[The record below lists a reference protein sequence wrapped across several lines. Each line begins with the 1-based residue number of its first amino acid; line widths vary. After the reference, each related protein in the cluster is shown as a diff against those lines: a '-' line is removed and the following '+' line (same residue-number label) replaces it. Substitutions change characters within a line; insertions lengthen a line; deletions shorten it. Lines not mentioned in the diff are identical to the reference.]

1 MKLFITS
8 LIIVVLLVT
17 GIYPQTSYRFNIN
30 NINLPINNS
39 GVLGDVNISPGGAG
53 GKYNNIVFLFSGGFY
68 LSGYTGNTLWANG
81 VSSSSLVRDYQPG
94 IVGSD
99 PNLPQNKIYV
109 VSADD
114 PPFGELW
121 QNWSNAVALG
131 ADFYDGDGDGIYN
144 PVYLNINGIWDPNED
159 KPDILGDI
167 TAWCVYNDG
176 VPASLRRWQSEP
188 KGIEI
193 QQTVFA
199 YKDSHPLFSNTQNTI
214 FVRYRIFN
222 KGTVSQ
228 KLDSVFFSYYDDY
241 DIGDYSDDHTGC
253 DTLLY
258 GGFVYNDGT
267 EQLYG
272 TNPPAAFTHF
282 NQFPHIFI
290 PGETFIYNNSNGIY
304 DEGIDTPLDTAY
316 NNNGPLRGIET
327 YPGARNQKLTSFVHY
342 QASDPTLG
350 DPNTMQDAR
359 NYMTGK
365 KRMGGYVD
373 PCTWTFGQVR
383 GGVNCSEVNPLYWY
397 SGDPES
403 NIGWI
408 NTRPTDQRMMVNTGH
423 FTLLENEPVTIIIG
437 YTIGHGTDAKNSVT
451 KGKLFSQ
458 YASEFYQSNFEN
470 TLVSVDDDKLM
481 LPDDF
486 KLFQNYPN
494 PFNPSTKI
502 SWQSPV
508 GSWQTIKVF
517 DVLGREVATLVDEYR
532 DAGYYEVEFQSSIGS
547 LKPAYRPGRL
557 ASGVYYYKL
566 KAGNYIETKK
576 MMVLR

>member
-1 MKLFITS
+1 MKRIILLSIMIITGFTYS
-8 LIIVVLLVT
+8 
-17 GIYPQTSYRFNIN
+17 QSDYRFFIN
-30 NINLPINNS
+30 KINMPINNK
-39 GVLGDVNISPGGAG
+39 GVLGAVNVPPDGSLGR
-53 GKYNNIVFLFSGGFY
+53 YNGIGFLFSGGF
-68 LSGYTGNTLWANG
+68 LISGYNSDTLWANG
-81 VSSSSLVRDYQPG
+81 QATASLIENHLPG
-94 IVGSD
+94 PFGSNQFD
-99 PNLPQNKIYV
+99 PRHKVYV
-109 VSADD
+109 VKKTD
-114 PPFGELW
+114 PHFGPSW
-121 QNWSNAVALG
+121 QEWVFAVELG
-131 ADFYDGDGDGIYN
+131 AKFYDGDGDGIYN
-144 PVYLNINGIWDPNED
+144 PVDKNNNGVWDPDED
-159 KPDILGDI
+159 RPDLIGDEL
-167 TAWCVYNDG
+167 AWSVYNDG
-176 VPASLRRWQSEP
+176 VTPRLRFVDAEP
-188 KGIEI
+188 VGIEI
-193 QQTVFA
+193 RQSVFGFRSGTSGVLENMIFIR
-199 YKDSHPLFSNTQNTI
+199 YEILNTGALYP
-214 FVRYRIFN
+214 V
-222 KGTVSQ
+222 
-228 KLDSVFFSYYDDY
+228 LDSVYFAAWADADLGDHVDDLV
-241 DIGDYSDDHTGC
+241 GA
-253 DTLLY
+253 DTLSNSGYL
-258 GGFVYNDGT
+258 YNDSADAAFG
-267 EQLYG
+267 
-272 TNPPAAFTHF
+272 NDPPAFFINILQGPVAY
-282 NQFPHIFI
+282 I
-290 PGETFIYNNSNGIY
+290 PGETFIDVNANGIY

-350 DPNTMQDAR
+350 DPNTMQEAR
-359 NYMTGK
+359 NYMLGQH
-365 KRMGGYVD
+365 RQGGYIN
-373 PCTWTFGQVR
+373 PCTWILGQVR

-408 NTRPTDQRMMVNTGH
+408 NTRPTDQRMIVNTGH

-437 YTIGHGTDAKNSVT
+437 YTIGHGTDEKNSVT

-547 LKPAYRPGRL
+547 LQY
-557 ASGVYYYKL
+557 ASGVYYYQL
-566 KAGNYIETKK
+566 KAGSYIETKK
-576 MMVLR
+576 MILLR